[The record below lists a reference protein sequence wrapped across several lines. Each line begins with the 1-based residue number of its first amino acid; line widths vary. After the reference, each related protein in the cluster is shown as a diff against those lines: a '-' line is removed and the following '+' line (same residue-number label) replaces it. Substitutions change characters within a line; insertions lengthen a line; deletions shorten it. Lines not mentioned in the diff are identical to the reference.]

1 MKTSFDCLP
10 CFIRQ
15 AIDASRAF
23 SADPPLRERII
34 REVLG
39 WAAEMDFGQPPAI
52 IGGRIHRRLREITGE
67 DDPYRETKELQNR
80 MALRLLP
87 RLQEEVAAAGDPLWT
102 AARLAIAGNV
112 IDLGVNGD
120 FTEEDLLRE
129 VHSALAGPFAGP
141 RKAFRR
147 EVERAENILYL
158 ADNAGEIVFDGL
170 LLDLL
175 PPGRVTVAVR
185 GIPVLN
191 DATLAEAESAGLS
204 DRFEVI
210 VNGSDIPGTLLEEC
224 SEEFRKRFDAA
235 DLVLAKGQGNF
246 ETLSG
251 REENIVFLFKAKCA
265 VIAAHAGVPVGTSVV
280 TGTRLQPES

>member
-1 MKTSFDCLP
+1 MKTSYDCLP

-15 AIDASRAF
+15 AIDASQVF

-34 REVLG
+34 REVLS
-39 WAAEMDFGQPPAI
+39 WAAKMDFSQPPAI

-87 RLQEEVAAAGDPLWT
+87 RLQEEVAAADDPLWT
-102 AARLAIAGNV
+102 SARLAIAGNL
-112 IDLGVNGD
+112 IDLGVNGK
-120 FTEEDLLRE
+120 FREEDLLRE
-129 VHSALAGPFAGP
+129 IHSALAGPFAGP
-141 RKAFRR
+141 QTAFRR
-147 EVERAENILYL
+147 EVERAEKILYL

-175 PPGRVTVAVR
+175 PPSRVTLAVR
-185 GIPVLN
+185 GMAVLN
-191 DATLAEAESAGLS
+191 DATIVEARSAGLTG
-204 DRFEVI
+204 RFEVI
-210 VNGSDIPGTLLEEC
+210 ENGSDIPGTLLEEC
-224 SEEFRKRFDAA
+224 SPAFRKRFAEA

-251 REENIVFLFKAKCA
+251 RGEKVIFLFKAKCE
-265 VIAAHAGVPVGTSVV
+265 VIARHAGVPVGTSVIL
-280 TGTRLQPES
+280 GDRLGKE

>member
-1 MKTSFDCLP
+1 METSFECLP

-15 AIDASRAF
+15 AIDASRVF

-39 WAAEMDFGQPPAI
+39 WASEMDFSLPPAI

-67 DDPYRETKELQNR
+67 SDPYRETKDLQNQ

-87 RLQEEVAAAGDPLWT
+87 WLKEEIAGADDPLWM
-102 AARLAIAGNV
+102 AVRLAIAGNV
-112 IDLGVNGD
+112 IDLGVNGRFD
-120 FTEEDLLRE
+120 EEDLHRE
-129 VHSALAGPFAGP
+129 VKEALAAPFRGPQ
-141 RKAFRR
+141 KAFRR
-147 EVERAENILYL
+147 EVGQAERILYL

-175 PPGRVTVAVR
+175 PSGRVTVAVR
-185 GIPVLN
+185 GTPVLN
-191 DATLAEAESAGLS
+191 DATITEARSVGLT

-210 VNGSDIPGTLLEEC
+210 ENGSDIPGTFLKEC
-224 SEEFRKRFDAA
+224 SEEFRKRYDAA
-235 DLVLAKGQGNF
+235 DLILAKGQGNF

-251 REENIVFLFKAKCA
+251 RPENIVFLFKAKCE
-265 VIAAHAGVPVGTSVV
+265 VIARHAGVPVGTSVV
-280 TGTRLQPES
+280 FGRRLRKE